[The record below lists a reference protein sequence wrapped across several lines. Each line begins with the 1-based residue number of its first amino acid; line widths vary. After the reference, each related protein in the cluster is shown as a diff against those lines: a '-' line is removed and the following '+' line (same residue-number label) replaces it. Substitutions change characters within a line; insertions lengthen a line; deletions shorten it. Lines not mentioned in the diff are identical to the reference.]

1 MVKIAKVVAFTAAI
15 FLIASSCGDSS
26 KSSTETSIQTI
37 EPGSLKVCLYPGFAP
52 FAIKGE
58 DGTWSGWDVEFLE
71 GFAKQQG
78 LTLKPVEFSTFDN
91 IWMRP
96 GNDECDLAG
105 TGITKT
111 ADRSAATGTGAT
123 WSSTYYSVA
132 RGFAVLDGVQVNGI
146 GDLAGRVVL
155 ATKGSTADLDLQ
167 ARIKKAGITNITL
180 QYVDAGVDAAKQ
192 LLASGSNAPIGFAE
206 GVGSVQTLVQQFPG
220 LELAWQHCMMLPDG
234 TISSEPF
241 GFPVRAKSTGVAAAL
256 DSYTAQ
262 PTVAYPGGPGTGRDC
277 PTGS

>member
-1 MVKIAKVVAFTAAI
+1 MRTFAVVAATLI
-15 FLIASSCGDSS
+15 FVTSCSGPTKSTSGASL
-26 KSSTETSIQTI
+26 KTL
-37 EPGSLKVCLYPGFAP
+37 EPGVVSVCLYPGFAP

-132 RGFAVLDGVQVNGI
+132 RGFAVLDGVQVQGI
-146 GDLAGRVVL
+146 GDLAGHVVL

-167 ARIKKAGITNITL
+167 ARIKNAGITNVTL

-192 LLASGSNAPIGFAE
+192 LVAGGSDAPIGFAE
-206 GVGSVQTLVQQFPG
+206 GVGSVETLVQQFPK

-234 TISSEPF
+234 SISSEPF

-256 DSYTAQ
+256 DSYIGRPTA
-262 PTVAYPGGPGTGRDC
+262 AYPGGPGTGRDC

>member
-1 MVKIAKVVAFTAAI
+1 MFSKMRSFAVVAATLI
-15 FLIASSCGDSS
+15 FVTSCSGPTKSTSGASL
-26 KSSTETSIQTI
+26 KTL
-37 EPGSLKVCLYPGFAP
+37 EPGVVSVCLYPGFAP

-58 DGTWSGWDVEFLE
+58 DGTWRGWDVEFLE

-132 RGFAVLDGVQVNGI
+132 RGFAVLDGVQVQGI
-146 GDLAGRVVL
+146 GDLAGHVVL

-167 ARIKKAGITNITL
+167 ARIKNAGITNVTL

-192 LLASGSNAPIGFAE
+192 LVAGGSDAPIGFAE
-206 GVGSVQTLVQQFPG
+206 GVGSVETLVQQFPK

-234 TISSEPF
+234 SISSEPF

-256 DSYTAQ
+256 DSYIARPTA
-262 PTVAYPGGPGTGRDC
+262 AYPGGPGTGRDC

>member
-1 MVKIAKVVAFTAAI
+1 MMNIAKVVAFTAAI
-15 FLIASSCGDSS
+15 FFIASSCGDSS

-52 FAIKGE
+52 FAIKGD

-96 GNDECDLAG
+96 GNDECDL
-105 TGITKT
+105 
-111 ADRSAATGTGAT
+111 
-123 WSSTYYSVA
+123 
-132 RGFAVLDGVQVNGI
+132 
-146 GDLAGRVVL
+146 
-155 ATKGSTADLDLQ
+155 DLQ

-192 LLASGSNAPIGFAE
+192 LLAGGSNAPIGFAE
-206 GVGSVQTLVQQFPG
+206 GVGSVQTLVQQFPSLG
-220 LELAWQHCMMLPDG
+220 LAWQHCMMLPDG

-256 DSYTAQ
+256 DSYIAQ